1 MFSIHIDLET
11 YSEADLSK
19 CGVYRYAEDPSFEI
33 LLFGYSIDAGPVNV
47 IDIASGEQIP
57 EEIITAILD
66 NNVFKQAFNASF
78 ERICL
83 SNYLHN
89 IGYDCFGKYLDPVSW
104 RCSMIHAATL
114 GLPLSLEAVGKVL
127 KLDKAK
133 MDEGKSLIRYFS
145 MPCSPTKV
153 NGGRTR
159 NLPIHAPDKWRL
171 FIEYNRRDVEVE
183 LAIEDRLCAFPV
195 PDQIWEEYV
204 IDQRI
209 NDRGIMVDMDIVK
222 NALHMDEL
230 SKSAVMDR
238 LKKVTG
244 LENPGS
250 VIQMREWLMERGTE
264 TDSLD
269 KKTVI
274 RLLETAPPDLAEVL
288 QLRQQIS
295 KSSVKK
301 YMAMQNA
308 VCEDGRVH
316 GMFQYY
322 GATRTGRWSGRLV
335 QLQNLPQNKMP
346 DLEDAREL
354 VKAGDYDAL
363 CMYYDSV
370 PSVLSELIRTAFI
383 PRPGFKFVVADFSA
397 IEARVL
403 AFLAGEE
410 WRSEVFREGK
420 DIYCES
426 ASAMFGVPVEK
437 HGVNGHLRQRG
448 KVAELALG
456 YGGSKGAL
464 VAMGALD
471 MGIAETELQPL
482 VDAWRNTNPN
492 IVQYWYDIDN
502 AAKTAVKYRQKA
514 VVGIVQFEYKSGML
528 FLTMPSG
535 RKLAYVKPRIC
546 ENRFGGESIEYMGL
560 DSTKHWNRIETY
572 GAKIVE
578 NIVQATSRDIL
589 MNAIRNLQ
597 EYRICAH
604 IHDEIIAETPNYVT
618 VDEIC
623 NIMAQTPSWLPG
635 LDLRAE
641 GYETLFYKK
650 D

>member
-1 MFSIHIDLET
+1 MISIHIDLET
-11 YSEADLSK
+11 YSEAPLSK
-19 CGVYRYAEDPSFEI
+19 CGVYRYAEDESFEV
-33 LLFGYSIDAGPVNV
+33 LLFGYSVDGGPVEV
-47 IDIASGEQIP
+47 IDIASGEKIP
-57 EEIITAILD
+57 KDIIRAILD
-66 NNVFKQAFNASF
+66 NKVLKHAFNASF

-83 SNYLHN
+83 SSYLHS
-89 IGYDCFGKYLDPVSW
+89 IGYDCFGTYLDPVSW

-127 KLDKAK
+127 HLDKEK
-133 MDEGKSLIRYFS
+133 MSEGKNLIRYFS
-145 MPCSPTKV
+145 MPCNPTKT

-159 NLPIHAPDKWRL
+159 NLPSHAPYKWQT

-183 LAIEDRLCAFPV
+183 MSIEERLSNFPAA
-195 PDQIWEEYV
+195 DSIWEEYA

-209 NDRGIMVDMDIVK
+209 NDLGIMLDMDVVK
-222 NALHMDEL
+222 NALRMDEL
-230 SKSAVMDR
+230 SKNAIMDR
-238 LKKVTG
+238 LKEVTG
-244 LENPGS
+244 LDNPGS
-250 VIQMREWLMERGTE
+250 VIQMREWLMKRGME
-264 TDSLD
+264 TDSLN
-269 KKTVI
+269 KETVA

-288 QLRQQIS
+288 QLRQQIA

-301 YMAMQNA
+301 YMAMENA
-308 VCEDGRVH
+308 VCKDGRVH

-370 PSVLSELIRTAFI
+370 PGVLSELIRTAFI
-383 PRPGFKFVVADFSA
+383 PRPGYKFIVSDFSA

-403 AFLAGEE
+403 SYLAGED
-410 WRSEVFREGK
+410 WRSEVFRNGQ
-420 DIYCES
+420 DIYCAS
-426 ASAMFGVPVEK
+426 ASQMFKVPVEK
-437 HGVNGHLRQRG
+437 HGINGHLRQRG

-456 YGGSKGAL
+456 YGGSKKAL
-464 VAMGALD
+464 VAMGALS
-471 MGIAETELQPL
+471 MGIQETELQPL
-482 VDAWRNTNPN
+482 VDAWRRANPN
-492 IVQYWYDIDN
+492 ICQYWYDIDE

-514 VVGIVQFEYKSGML
+514 VAGRVQFEWQSGML
-528 FLTMPSG
+528 LLTLPSD
-535 RKLAYVKPRIC
+535 RKLAYVKPRIG
-546 ENRFGGESIEYMGL
+546 ENRFGGESITYMGL
-560 DSTKHWNRIETY
+560 DSTKHWSRIETY

-589 MNAIRNLQ
+589 MNEIRNLQ
-597 EYRICAH
+597 EYRIVAH
-604 IHDEIIAETPNYVT
+604 IHDECVLEVPEEVS
-618 VDEIC
+618 VDDIC
-623 NIMAQTPSWLPG
+623 MIMGQTPSWLPG
-635 LDLRAE
+635 LDLRAD